1 MKFNERLKKLRE
13 EKGLTQVQLSELTGI
28 STRMIQ
34 KYESANA
41 RPRLDAAEKIAK
53 ALNVTADQLLGNAD
67 MLVAQATEKYGSR
80 GAKQAQQLTEEVTGL
95 FAGGD
100 MAEEDMDIMM
110 QAIQQ
115 AYWIAKEKNRKYT
128 PKKYRAE
135 NDMIPKK

>member
-67 MLVAQATEKYGSR
+67 MLVAQAAEKYGSR

-95 FAGGD
+95 FAGGE
-100 MAEEDMDIMM
+100 MAQEDMDVMM
-110 QAIQQ
+110 KAIQD
-115 AYWIAKEKNRKYT
+115 AYWIAKEKNKKYT
-128 PKKYRAE
+128 PKKYRSE
-135 NDMIPKK
+135 E

>member
-67 MLVAQATEKYGSR
+67 MLVAQAAEKYGSR

-135 NDMIPKK
+135 K

>member
-1 MKFNERLKKLRE
+1 MIMKFNERLKKLRE

-67 MLVAQATEKYGSR
+67 MLVAQAAEKYGSR

-135 NDMIPKK
+135 K

>member
-53 ALNVTADQLLGNAD
+53 ALNITADQLLGNAN
-67 MLVAQATEKYGSR
+67 MLVAQAAEKYGSR

-95 FAGGD
+95 FAGGE
-100 MAEEDMDIMM
+100 MAQEDMDVMM
-110 QAIQQ
+110 KAIQD
-115 AYWIAKEKNRKYT
+115 AYWIAKEKNKKYT
-128 PKKYRAE
+128 PKKYRSE
-135 NDMIPKK
+135 